1 MMRKKIGRLFS
12 LSTFVLGYTLAV
24 FIWFV
29 LWLTV
34 SDANWILV
42 LANRAVVYVFFL
54 IPLLLI
60 FSFLFHQRKLA
71 LFLIIPGLIF
81 SWLYHPYLVPKIPT
95 SMSDSSTL
103 RVMTGCK

>member
-60 FSFLFHQRKLA
+60 FSFSSAKTSVVSYHSRLDFFLA
-71 LFLIIPGLIF
+71 LSSISRTQNSNEYVRFQ
-81 SWLYHPYLVPKIPT
+81 HPPRHDI
-95 SMSDSSTL
+95 
-103 RVMTGCK
+103 